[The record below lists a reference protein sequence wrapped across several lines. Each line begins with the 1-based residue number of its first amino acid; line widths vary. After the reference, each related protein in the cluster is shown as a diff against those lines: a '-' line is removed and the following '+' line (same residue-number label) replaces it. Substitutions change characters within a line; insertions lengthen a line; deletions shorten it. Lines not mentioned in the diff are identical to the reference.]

1 MKSCVDLIL
10 IYNQIHTKRR
20 GAKKHGIKISMDG
33 KGRAMDNIMVERL
46 WRTVKYEEIYLR
58 DYESVKDLKQHLKI
72 YFDFYNHLRPHQTF
86 EGKTPA
92 EIYWGETKQQKA
104 A

>member
-1 MKSCVDLIL
+1 MGSRSAPACAKRSLAGRWMAKGGPWITSCLP
-10 IYNQIHTKRR
+10 
-20 GAKKHGIKISMDG
+20 AA
-33 KGRAMDNIMVERL
+33 GRVERL

-58 DYESVKDLKQHLKI
+58 DYESVKDLKHHLRI
-72 YFDFYNHLRPHQTF
+72 YFDFCNRICPHQTF

-92 EIYWGETKQQKA
+92 EIYWGETKQEKA